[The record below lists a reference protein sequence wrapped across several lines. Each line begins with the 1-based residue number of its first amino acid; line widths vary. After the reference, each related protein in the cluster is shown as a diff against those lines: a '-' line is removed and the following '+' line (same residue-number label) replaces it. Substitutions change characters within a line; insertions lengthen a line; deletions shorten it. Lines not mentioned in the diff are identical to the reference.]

1 MLLPFKLLFESQ
13 NVVNTLLRAQSS
25 PQSFTLS
32 NGTHIDIDEASANRI
47 IYYLQT
53 LSNEEKIDYLE
64 KLINSERDF
73 LKGLEQASHVI
84 GEAKRPLSP
93 SQRKKKAIVF
103 RKSRHKRLRTIEKNK
118 KKMPS
123 ADALEKRAQKAARMF
138 VIKKKKILSP
148 EELELMTSGDLSFAQ
163 KNRLEVKL
171 AKHSGLIKK
180 IVPKMLKKI
189 RAAAKAKLASN

>member
-1 MLLPFKLLFESQ
+1 MLLPFKILFESQ

-32 NGTHIDIDEASANRI
+32 NGTHIDIDEASANII

-64 KLINSERDF
+64 KLINNERDF

-84 GEAKRPLSP
+84 GEARKPLSP
-93 SQRKKKAIVF
+93 SQRKKKALIF
-103 RKSRHKRLRTIEKNK
+103 RKSKHKRLRTIEKNK
-118 KKMPS
+118 NKMPTS
-123 ADALEKRAQKAARMF
+123 DALDKRANKSARKL

-148 EELELMTSGDLSFAQ
+148 EEIKLMTSGNLSIAQ

-180 IVPKMLKKI
+180 LVPKMLKNV
-189 RAAAKAKLASN
+189 RAAARAKLTGN